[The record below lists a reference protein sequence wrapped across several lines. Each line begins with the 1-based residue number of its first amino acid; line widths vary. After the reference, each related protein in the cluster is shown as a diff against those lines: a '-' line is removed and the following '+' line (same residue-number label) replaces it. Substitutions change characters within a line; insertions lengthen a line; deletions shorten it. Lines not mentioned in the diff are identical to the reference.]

1 MINFYGGNKM
11 KVGLSSYSLLG
22 ALQSEDFSILDAID
36 WVKENGGEHIEIVPN
51 LGFTFDDN
59 PNLADDIR
67 EKAAE
72 VGIEISNYAIGADFL
87 TDDADAYRA
96 EIERVKKEVDMANR
110 LGAKFMRHDVA
121 SRPIPECTIENFE
134 ADLSKIVTASQEIAD
149 YAAQYGITTSLENHG
164 FYVQASDR
172 VQSVINNVNR
182 DNFKTTLDVGN
193 FLCVDEDP
201 VAAVKKNIS
210 YASIVHIKD
219 FYYRPATENPG
230 EGWMQTS
237 SGNYLRGAIAGHGDI
252 NLREAIKVVKD
263 SGYDGYL
270 SIEFEGMEHC
280 KQGSRIGM
288 DNVRRLW
295 DEV

>member
-1 MINFYGGNKM
+1 M
-11 KVGLSSYSLLG
+11 KVGLSSYSLFG
-22 ALQSEDFSILDAID
+22 ALQSKELSILEAIE

-51 LGFTFDDN
+51 LGFSLDD
-59 PNLADDIR
+59 PQLADDIR
-67 EKAAE
+67 AKAEE

-87 TDDADAYRA
+87 TDDDDAYRA
-96 EIERVKKEVDMANR
+96 EIDRVKKEVDMANR
-110 LGAKFMRHDVA
+110 LGVKFMRHDVA

-134 ADLSKIVTASQEIAD
+134 ADLPKIVAACQEIAD

-164 FYVQASDR
+164 FYVQAADR
-172 VQSVINNVNR
+172 VQSVINHVDR

-219 FYYRPATENPG
+219 FYTRPAHLNPG
-230 EGWMQTS
+230 EGWMQST
-237 SGNYLRGAIAGHGDI
+237 SGNFLRGAISGHGDI
-252 NLREAIKVVKD
+252 NLREAIRVVKE
-263 SGYDGYL
+263 SGFDGYL
-270 SIEFEGMEHC
+270 SIEFEGMENC